1 MSDRP
6 PSRRRRGHDIE
17 SLTAQWLTRQ
27 GLVLIE
33 RNYHARTGEIDLIMR
48 DGEFLVFVEVRFRAQ
63 HHHGSALET
72 ITAPKQRRL
81 VRAAHF
87 YLQSRRLSC
96 ACRFDAVGVSGQ
108 PPDRLE
114 FEWIRSAFDAF

>member
-1 MSDRP
+1 MCKAP

-17 SLTAQWLTRQ
+17 SLTAQWLARQ
-27 GLVLIE
+27 GLLLIE
-33 RNYHARTGEIDLIMR
+33 RNYSVRAGEIDLIMR
-48 DGEFLVFVEVRFRAQ
+48 DDDFLVFVEVRFRAR

-72 ITAPKQRRL
+72 ITVSKQRRL

-96 ACRFDAVGVSGQ
+96 ACRFDAVGVSGT